1 MPFDSATAFRRQRRE
16 DERDK
21 RLRDGP
27 WADLQT
33 RYHQWHRDGH
43 EECRVYGQ
51 QRHKRDCEAEVGA
64 GAFHEPWQERFTCLA
79 TKQNGADRVW
89 ALGGMTMLR
98 TSAKTGAATKSNTSA
113 TKTSRKFRNG
123 ARIAFGV
130 RLSPA
135 ASMRLGSKRPA
146 LKRH

>member
-89 ALGGMTMLR
+89 ALGGNDNAQNKR
-98 TSAKTGAATKSNTSA
+98 EDGRRHEIQYERYKNEPQVSQWREN
-113 TKTSRKFRNG
+113 
-123 ARIAFGV
+123 RIRCEAEPCGEHA
-130 RLSPA
+130 PWE
-135 ASMRLGSKRPA
+135 
-146 LKRH
+146 